1 MSDYVHNKVVRL
13 PFPKEIKEKCNTN
26 DVWDCEPYLKE
37 LLGELY
43 DYRKKSHFSLECTDN
58 GYYIDWVYY
67 STYGEE
73 SGDFGFVRLLTQ
85 KELDIIKPYFDKL
98 GVTYKDE
105 DLRVVNYC
113 YYNCCEA
120 PDYYNIENSDDA
132 HLFLNGA

>member
-13 PFPKEIKEKCNTN
+13 PFPKEIISKCNVE
-26 DVWDCEPYLKE
+26 DIFDCEPYLKE
-37 LLGELY
+37 LLGDLW
-43 DYRKKSHFSLECTDN
+43 DCSKKNHFTLECTDK
-58 GYYIDWVYY
+58 GCYIDWVYY

-85 KELDIIKPYFDKL
+85 KELNVIKPYFDKL

-113 YYNCCEA
+113 YYNCCES

-132 HLFLNGA
+132 HLFLNGT

>member
-13 PFPKEIKEKCNTN
+13 PFPKEIISKCNAD
-26 DVWDCEPYLKE
+26 DVYDCETYLKE
-37 LLGELY
+37 LLGELWNC
-43 DYRKKSHFSLECTDN
+43 RKKNHFSLTCTDN

-85 KELDIIKPYFDKL
+85 KELNIIKPYFDKL
-98 GVTYKDE
+98 GVVYKDE

-132 HLFLNGA
+132 DLFLNEV

>member
-1 MSDYVHNKVVRL
+1 MSDYVYKKVVRL

-37 LLGELY
+37 LLGELW
-43 DYRKKSHFSLECTDN
+43 DNRKKNYFSLECTDN

-67 STYGEE
+67 STYGEK
-73 SGDFGFVRLLTQ
+73 SGDFGFVRLPTQ
-85 KELDIIKPYFDKL
+85 NELDVIKPYFNKL

-120 PDYYNIENSDDA
+120 PDYYNIENSDDV
-132 HLFLNGA
+132 LGE

>member
-13 PFPKEIKEKCNTN
+13 PFPQEIKERCNTN

-37 LLGELY
+37 LLGEFW
-43 DYRKKSHFSLECTDN
+43 DYRKKNHFSLECTDN
-58 GYYIDWVYY
+58 GDYIDWVYY

-85 KELDIIKPYFDKL
+85 KELDVIKPYFDKL

-105 DLRVVNYC
+105 DLRVINYC